1 MTTSMRAGMCLALS
15 IATATSAPLAGGKL
29 QPATLVE
36 YEAYVAAARQ
46 AFRDRPRTGAG
57 VAHDT
62 SAVQGPPMALSAGAT
77 AHGRIVRISGGL
89 VHHWKATTFIRGVTL
104 DRVLSVAQSYDD
116 YPNIHRAVTFSR
128 VLERDAN
135 TFRIASRLQGG
146 SGPVTAVLDVWSL
159 VTYERSATCAQSF
172 GHAYEI
178 REVEHAGDADERHL
192 PVGRDRGFLWRANS
206 FTQFVE
212 RDGGVRVE
220 TETLGLS
227 RRFPRLL
234 AWIIQPI
241 ALRLGRAS
249 VEQSLMELHDA
260 VLRTTS

>member
-15 IATATSAPLAGGKL
+15 IATAMPAPLAGAEL
-29 QPATLVE
+29 QPATVVE

-46 AFRDRPRTGAG
+46 AFRDRPRTDTA

-62 SAVQGPPMALSAGAT
+62 RAVAGAPMAASAGAT
-77 AHGRIVRISGGL
+77 VHGRIVQISGGL
-89 VHHWKATTFIRGVTL
+89 VHHWRATTFIRGVTL
-104 DRVLSVAQSYDD
+104 DRVLSVAQAYDD
-116 YPNIHRAVTFSR
+116 YPKIHRAVTFST
-128 VLERDAN
+128 VLEREAN

-146 SGPVTAVLDVWSL
+146 SGPVTAVLDVWSV

-172 GHAYEI
+172 GHAYDI

-192 PVGRDRGFLWRANS
+192 PAGRDRGFLWRANT
-206 FTQFVE
+206 FTRFVE
-212 RDGGVRVE
+212 RDGGVRVD

-234 AWIIQPI
+234 GWIIQPI

-249 VEQSLMELHDA
+249 VEQSLMELHGA